1 MVRRTRLFG
10 GSARVTFRL
19 DGGRPDGTVSVVGDF
34 NGWRP
39 GAHELVARRDGS
51 RSVSVTLVPGEY
63 HFRYLATGGVWFDD
77 EAADAL
83 DGDGGLLRV

>member
-1 MVRRTRLFG
+1 M
-10 GSARVTFRL
+10 TFRL

-51 RSVSVTLVPGEY
+51 RSVTLTLAPGEY
-63 HFRYLATGGVWFDD
+63 RFRYLATGGHWFDD
-77 EAADAL
+77 ETADAL
-83 DGDGGLLRV
+83 VAEGGLLRV